1 MKKIKTRIN
10 KRAVPKKKITLLRS
24 NLKNKKLKKP
34 RQIRNL
40 RRNSK
45 ETIGRMLQNLELIKP
60 PRKIRILVALLKT
73 LIKEM
78 TLRKKLKLRLHRQL
92 LLDRKILRLPRTKK
106 IKRLQQMK
114 VQLICSQKLVQV
126 RLPLKE
132 KRVRLLDSLK

>member
-1 MKKIKTRIN
+1 M
-10 KRAVPKKKITLLRS
+10 
-24 NLKNKKLKKP
+24 
-34 RQIRNL
+34 
-40 RRNSK
+40 
-45 ETIGRMLQNLELIKP
+45 IKP